1 MIWGMALTVSE
12 SVGKAPATILA
23 EIEPLDY
30 EMNQQVQIAVTSKL
44 EERDL
49 LKVIGDECART
60 ILLSIMDEPKSAIDI
75 TREKKIPISS
85 VYRKLH
91 WLENARLIKV
101 KGFVIT
107 GDGKK
112 YHLYQSKIKSI
123 QISLPEN
130 EVKVELANNNGR
142 KYNPT
147 EEQEILVQ

>member
-1 MIWGMALTVSE
+1 MALVSE
-12 SVGKAPATILA
+12 SVGKASATILA
-23 EIEPLDY
+23 EREPPSY
-30 EMNQQVQIAVTSKL
+30 EMNQQVQITVSSKL

-75 TREKKIPISS
+75 TRDNKIPISS

-112 YHLYQSKIKSI
+112 YHLYQSRIRSI
-123 QISLPEN
+123 RISLPEN
-130 EVKVELANNNGR
+130 EVKVELTNNNGR
-142 KYNPT
+142 KHSPT
-147 EEQEILVQ
+147 EEQEIPVQ